1 MNAIKLFAR
10 SALGAALGV
19 LAYQVIT
26 RPLLDGQIH
35 VVATIIAMVI
45 FGVIFGIISAYVH
58 SGKIPS
64 LLSSMICGLP
74 SVAIVVSAIIL
85 VLGGVPLADLLS
97 FEPTAG
103 VLGLSALIGGG
114 GYLVLLI
121 GIKQ

>member
-35 VVATIIAMVI
+35 VVATIIAMVN
-45 FGVIFGIISAYVH
+45 FGVIFGILSAYVH

-64 LLSSMICGLP
+64 LLSSLLCGLL
-74 SVAIVVSAIIL
+74 SVLIVGSSIIL
-85 VLGGVPLADLLS
+85 MLGGVALADLLS
-97 FEPTAG
+97 FEAIAG
-103 VLGLSALIGGG
+103 ALGLSALLGGG
-114 GYLVLLI
+114 GYLGMRI
-121 GIKQ
+121 CIKQ